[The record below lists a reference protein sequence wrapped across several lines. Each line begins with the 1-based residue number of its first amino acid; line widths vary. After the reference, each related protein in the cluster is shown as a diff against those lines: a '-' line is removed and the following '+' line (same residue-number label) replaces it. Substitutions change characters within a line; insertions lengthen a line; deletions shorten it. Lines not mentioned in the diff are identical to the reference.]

1 MEHGRD
7 AEGLAMA
14 FQWPRIAVAT
24 IMAELGESNVQRS
37 MLQGARTLSTHC
49 TGVATV
55 ERALAIIKVAAA
67 QQGLAVGLRSH
78 MVRG

>member
-24 IMAELGESNVQRS
+24 IMAVLGESNVQRP